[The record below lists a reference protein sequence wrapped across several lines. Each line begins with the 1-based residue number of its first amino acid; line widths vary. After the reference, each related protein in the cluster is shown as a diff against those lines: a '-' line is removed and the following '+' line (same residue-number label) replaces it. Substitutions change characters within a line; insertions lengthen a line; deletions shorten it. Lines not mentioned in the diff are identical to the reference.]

1 VRLGVLDVGSNT
13 VHLLVVDAHRGGHP
27 TPMSSTK
34 ATLRLAEATDSSGK
48 ITKRGAEKLISTLDE
63 FAKIADSSGCEEL
76 MAFATSA
83 VRDAGNSDDVLAR
96 VRKETGVELRVL
108 TGVDESRL
116 TFLAV
121 RRWYGWSAG
130 RIINLDIGGGS
141 LEISSGVDE
150 EPEVALSLP
159 LGAGRLTREWLPDD
173 PPGRRR
179 VAMLRDWL
187 DAELSEASVKILEAG
202 NPDLTVATSK
212 TFRSLARLTGA
223 APSGAGPRVKRTLT
237 ANGLRQLI
245 SFISR
250 MTTAD
255 RAELEGVSAERA
267 PQIVAGALVAE
278 ASMRALSI
286 ESVDICPWALREG
299 LILRKLDSEAD
310 GSALMEPSVRDAG
323 GQVVDRNQNRSRG
336 DKP

>member
-1 VRLGVLDVGSNT
+1 
-13 VHLLVVDAHRGGHP
+13 
-27 TPMSSTK
+27 MSSTK

-48 ITKRGAEKLISTLDE
+48 ITRRGADRLVSTVAE
-63 FAKIADSSGCEEL
+63 FATIAASSGCAEL
-76 MAFATSA
+76 VAFATSA
-83 VRDAGNSDDVLAR
+83 VRDASNSEDVLAR
-96 VRKETGVELRVL
+96 VRSEAGVELQVL
-108 TGVDESRL
+108 AGEDESRL

-121 RRWYGWSAG
+121 RRWFGWSAG
-130 RIINLDIGGGS
+130 RINNLDIGGGS
-141 LEISSGVDE
+141 LEMSSGVDE
-150 EPEVALSLP
+150 EPDVALSLP
-159 LGAGRLTREWLPDD
+159 LGAGRLTREWLTED

-187 DAELSEASVKILEAG
+187 DTELAG
-202 NPDLTVATSK
+202 AAAAVLDAGPPDLAVASSK

-223 APSGAGPRVKRTLT
+223 APSAAGPRVRRTLT
-237 ANGLRQLI
+237 ATGLRQLI

-286 ESVDICPWALREG
+286 ETVEICPWALREG
-299 LILRKLDSEAD
+299 LILRRLDSEAD
-310 GSALMEPSVRDAG
+310 GVTLLGSTAMKNLAAARSKG
-323 GQVVDRNQNRSRG
+323 GDR
-336 DKP
+336 

>member
-1 VRLGVLDVGSNT
+1 MLDVGSNT

-48 ITKRGAEKLISTLDE
+48 ITRRGADRLVATVGE
-63 FAKIADSSGCEEL
+63 FAMIAASSGCAEL

-83 VRDAGNSDDVLAR
+83 VRDASNSEEVLSR
-96 VRKETGVELRVL
+96 VRSETGVELQVL
-108 TGVDESRL
+108 AGEDESRL

-121 RRWYGWSAG
+121 RRWFGWSAG

-141 LEISSGVDE
+141 LEMTNGVDE
-150 EPEVALSLP
+150 EPDVALSLP
-159 LGAGRLTREWLPDD
+159 LGAGRLTREWLAED

-187 DAELSEASVKILEAG
+187 DTELAG
-202 NPDLTVATSK
+202 AAVAVLNAGVPDLAVASSK

-223 APSGAGPRVKRTLT
+223 APSAAGPRVRRTLT
-237 ANGLRQLI
+237 ATGLRQLI

-286 ESVDICPWALREG
+286 ETVEICPWALREG
-299 LILRKLDSEAD
+299 LILRRLDSQAD
-310 GSALMEPSVRDAG
+310 DGTLLGSSAMGMAAA
-323 GQVVDRNQNRSRG
+323 RG
-336 DKP
+336 AEGRRR

>member
-1 VRLGVLDVGSNT
+1 MLDVGSNT

-48 ITKRGAEKLISTLDE
+48 ITRRGADKLVSTVSE
-63 FAKIADSSGCEEL
+63 FATIAASSGCAEL
-76 MAFATSA
+76 VAFATSA
-83 VRDAGNSDDVLAR
+83 VRDASNSEDVLAR
-96 VRKETGVELRVL
+96 VRAEAGVELQVL
-108 TGVDESRL
+108 AGEDESRL

-121 RRWYGWSAG
+121 RRWFGWSAG
-130 RIINLDIGGGS
+130 RINNLDIGGGS
-141 LEISSGVDE
+141 LEMSSGVDE
-150 EPEVALSLP
+150 EPDVALSLP
-159 LGAGRLTREWLPDD
+159 LGAGRLTREWLTED

-187 DAELSEASVKILEAG
+187 DTELAPAAAAVLDAG
-202 NPDLTVATSK
+202 PPDLAVASSK

-223 APSGAGPRVKRTLT
+223 APSAAGPRVRRTLT
-237 ANGLRQLI
+237 ATGLRQLI

-286 ESVDICPWALREG
+286 ETVEICPWALREG
-299 LILRKLDSEAD
+299 LILRRLDSEAD
-310 GSALMEPSVRDAG
+310 GVTLFGSPSMGLARQG
-323 GQVVDRNQNRSRG
+323 GDR
-336 DKP
+336 